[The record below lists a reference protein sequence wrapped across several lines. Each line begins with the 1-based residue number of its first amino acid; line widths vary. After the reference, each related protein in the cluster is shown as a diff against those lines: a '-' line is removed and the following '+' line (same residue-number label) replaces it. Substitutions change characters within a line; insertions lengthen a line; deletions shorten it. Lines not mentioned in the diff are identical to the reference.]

1 MVRGQTHHLVA
12 PFSKCSLQVN
22 YLLSGIL
29 QERDHKV
36 IEYSIKNYPRK
47 QLWVH
52 SVIFP
57 LPITSSIYVILHII

>member
-36 IEYSIKNYPRK
+36 IEYSIKNNPENSFGCTR
-47 QLWVH
+47 LFSH
-52 SVIFP
+52 CR
-57 LPITSSIYVILHII
+57 